1 MILILLTT
9 ACGQREEVAPAQQL
23 TPSTLSLPTQKPTKT
38 TLPSNEMKLE
48 ANLQGQVQAD
58 PQQHFEVIVQFFE
71 EPSLAD
77 QKKLEELLEVSAYSF
92 GPVNFA
98 EGTAIAKDIEKIALL
113 TFVKWIE
120 EQPVNQIGE

>member
-1 MILILLTT
+1 
-9 ACGQREEVAPAQQL
+9 
-23 TPSTLSLPTQKPTKT
+23 
-38 TLPSNEMKLE
+38 MKLE